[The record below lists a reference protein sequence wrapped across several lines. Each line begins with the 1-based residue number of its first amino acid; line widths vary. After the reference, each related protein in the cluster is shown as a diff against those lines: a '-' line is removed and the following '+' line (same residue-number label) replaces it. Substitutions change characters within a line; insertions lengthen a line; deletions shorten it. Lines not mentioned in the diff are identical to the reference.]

1 MNKKEPERA
10 GFKVVEAETIKRELP
25 KNLSE
30 TDEYLFEKE
39 FVRSFKAV
47 YSQTFRN
54 VLVLSNGAVVKKNIL
69 HNLYF
74 SKYIPLK
81 ALVKIK
87 SYIKLYLQSLTS
99 YLRAKEKIETD
110 RALFLTNFYSN
121 NFYHW
126 FGDVLQTLEALDIH
140 PSFNLTDY
148 TLVVPRCSTVPVVNE
163 TLRAYNVPYTV
174 VEPHQIVEADQL
186 LHIPQVTPT
195 GNFRPRLMRNMR
207 TRFLQI
213 QNADVQKP
221 TERIFISRANAA
233 SRTIV
238 NERDLFPILKKH
250 QFRIVFMEQLSFR
263 EQVQTIAKAEYVV
276 GAHGAGLT
284 HMLWM
289 SEKTHVLEIRVED
302 DTHNNL
308 YYSLAS
314 SLNLHYYYLQA
325 KSTDTNLST
334 QKTDL
339 TVDPVLLD
347 ETLQNMLDS
356 G

>member
-10 GFKVVEAETIKRELP
+10 GFKIFEAETIKRDLP
-25 KNLSE
+25 KNLRE
-30 TDEYLFEKE
+30 TDEHLFEKE
-39 FVRSFKAV
+39 FAKSFHEI
-47 YSQTFRN
+47 YSQPFRN
-54 VLVLSNGAVVKKNIL
+54 VLVLSNGAVLKSHIL

-87 SYIKLYLQSLTS
+87 SFIKLYVQSLTS
-99 YLRAKEKIETD
+99 YLKAKEKIEIG

-148 TLVVPRCSTVPVVNE
+148 TLVVPRCSTVSVVNE
-163 TLRAYNVPYTV
+163 TLQAYNVPYTV
-174 VEPHQIVEADQL
+174 VEPHQVVKANHL
-186 LHIPQVTPT
+186 LHVPQVAPT
-195 GNFRPRLMRNMR
+195 GNFRPQLMQNMR
-207 TRFLQI
+207 KRF
-213 QNADVQKP
+213 VQKMD
-221 TERIFISRANAA
+221 TQKSGDRIFISRAGA
-233 SRTIV
+233 SARTIV
-238 NERDLFPILKKH
+238 NEEELHPVLKKYH
-250 QFRIVFMEQLSFR
+250 FRTVFLEQLSFR
-263 EQVQTIAKAEYVV
+263 EQVQTISRAGYII

-284 HMLWM
+284 NMLWM
-289 SEKTHVLEIRVED
+289 SEGSNVLEIRIKGD
-302 DTHNNL
+302 SHNNL

-314 SLNLHYYYLQA
+314 ALNIQYYYLQA

-339 TVDPVLLD
+339 VVDPVLLD
-347 ETLQNMLDS
+347 ETLQNILDS
-356 G
+356 E